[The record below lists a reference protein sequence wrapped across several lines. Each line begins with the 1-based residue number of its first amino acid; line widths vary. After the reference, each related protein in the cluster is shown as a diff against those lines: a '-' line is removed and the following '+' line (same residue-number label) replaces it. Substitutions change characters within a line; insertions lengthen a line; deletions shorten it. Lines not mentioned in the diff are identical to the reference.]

1 MRRLNL
7 SLNLSCAFRSQ
18 HSPSTPLPPAGESYA
33 GHNVPAVASRVFRA
47 AKAGET
53 AIPLA
58 GFAIGNGLVDPA
70 IQYGA
75 YLDFAVQNDLLSPSV
90 RDAAMTLYPACKTA
104 LEACDAASWDAEC
117 VAAVEFCQV
126 TMFGPVLVAN
136 PGINVYEYRKL
147 CEVRAPRFLYCTLY
161 FNKKQST
168 STFSSRL
175 LFY

>member
-1 MRRLNL
+1 MLDFLNAL
-7 SLNLSCAFRSQ
+7 VEKRADLLGGTSLFV
-18 HSPSTPLPPAGESYA
+18 TGESYA
-33 GHNVPAVASRVFRA
+33 GHYVPAVASRVFRA

-53 AIPLA
+53 VIPLA

-90 RDAAMTLYPACKTA
+90 RDAAMTLYPACKMA

-136 PGINVYEYRKL
+136 PGINVYDYSKL
-147 CEVRAPRFLYCTLY
+147 CEVRAALGRALPFPP
-161 FNKKQST
+161 
-168 STFSSRL
+168 
-175 LFY
+175 